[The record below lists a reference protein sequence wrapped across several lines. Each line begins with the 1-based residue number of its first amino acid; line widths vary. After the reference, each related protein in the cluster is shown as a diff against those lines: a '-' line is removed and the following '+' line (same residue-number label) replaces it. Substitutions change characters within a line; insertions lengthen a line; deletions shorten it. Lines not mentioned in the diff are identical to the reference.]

1 MSQDLL
7 WRRLILLLAAL
18 SAVALVAACGSG
30 DDEDGGTTSQPVA
43 SVPTPA
49 PVQFPDAN
57 LTSPATPA
65 PSTSEPAPSSSGD
78 AMMGEKGPKTTRVVL
93 GLIPPSALTNAP
105 RFMGSTSAFQLKP
118 MYEYL
123 MDTHPETRQLIPG
136 LAKSWEVE
144 PNGAG
149 LRFLLEEGISFHDV
163 DGNEAGVMTAD
174 DVVWTREDLIH
185 ETSTSSI
192 RSLMR
197 KAEVEVVS
205 DHEIVFRWEQPD
217 ADALDFIANQVGGME
232 ISSRADLNSFPE
244 DDKDN
249 RVSRPV
255 NGTGPYTFVSRAQD
269 QNIIY
274 KKLPSPHWRLDADF
288 EEIEVRW
295 ITENST
301 RLAGLLNNEIHITN
315 IPFDQEPSAIG
326 RGYKVITGRVNTMRT
341 FFQMQGVYLNDPN
354 DASAGYKFPDTPLL
368 NKNVRAALNR
378 AIDRDALNEAF
389 FFNLG
394 QKMHA
399 IHVAET
405 HGAFNQRWKDEFD
418 EKYGYDPA
426 AARTLLRQ
434 AGYDS
439 NNPVETNMFVLDMQQ
454 YSGGPDVIE
463 SVASM
468 WADVGVKV
476 NLRTVDRAT
485 RLNRGRALDYNNHIT
500 LGVLIAPPI
509 LALRLGHHTS
519 PPRGGGAEDFVV
531 EEVFEKARRSLD
543 LTVQNQFI
551 QEATDRIYDEYM
563 AMPLFWVPV
572 HAVVNPDVVDDW
584 VFPGTVSGT
593 WTHFWN
599 IRGTR

>member
-1 MSQDLL
+1 MSQGLL
-7 WRRLILLLAAL
+7 WRRVLLVFAAL
-18 SAVALVAACGSG
+18 TAAALFVACGNG
-30 DDEDGGTTSQPVA
+30 DDDGDGGTTAAPVA
-43 SVPTPA
+43 AVPTPA

-65 PSTSEPAPSSSGD
+65 PSASDTTPSTSD
-78 AMMGEKGPKTTRVVL
+78 AMTDDAGPKTTRVVL

-144 PNGAG
+144 PDGAG
-149 LRFLLEEGISFHDV
+149 LRFFLEEGIPFHDT
-163 DGNEAGVMTAD
+163 DGNQAGVMVAD
-174 DVVWTREDLIH
+174 DVAWTREDLIH
-185 ETSTSSI
+185 EASTSSI
-192 RSLMR
+192 RALMR
-197 KAEVEVVS
+197 NADLEIVS
-205 DHEIVFRWEQPD
+205 DHEIVFRWELPD

-232 ISSRADLNSFPE
+232 ISSRADIDSFPE
-244 DDKDN
+244 DDRDN

-255 NGTGPYTFVSRAQD
+255 NGTGPYTFVSREQD
-269 QNIIY
+269 QNIVY
-274 KKLPSPHWRLDADF
+274 QKLPEPHWRLDADF
-288 EEIEVRW
+288 QEIEIRW

-301 RLAGLLNNEIHITN
+301 RLAGLLSNELHITN
-315 IPFDQEPSAIG
+315 IPFEQEPSAID
-326 RGYKVITGRVNTMRT
+326 RGFRVITGRVNTMRT
-341 FFQMQGVYLNDPN
+341 FFQMQGVYLNEPDN
-354 DASAGYKFPDTPLL
+354 AAAGFKFPDTPLL
-368 NKNVRAALNR
+368 NKDVRAALNR

-418 EKYGYDPA
+418 QKYGYDPA
-426 AARTLLRQ
+426 AARNHLRA

-439 NNPVETNMFVLDMQQ
+439 NNPLETNMFVLEMQQ

-463 SVASM
+463 SVAQM
-468 WADVGVKV
+468 WTDVGVKV
-476 NLRTVDRAT
+476 NLLTVDRAQ
-485 RLNRGRALDYNNHIT
+485 RLNRGRALDYDNHIT

-519 PPRGGGAEDFVV
+519 PPRGGGVEDFVV

-543 LTVQNQFI
+543 LDVQNQFI
-551 QEATDRIYDEYM
+551 QAATNRIYDEYH
-563 AMPLFWVPV
+563 ALPLFWVPLHV
-572 HAVVNPDVVDDW
+572 VVNPDVVEDW
-584 VFPGTVSGT
+584 VFPGTVSGSF
-593 WTHFWN
+593 THMWN